1 MKKKSETKNFFMK
14 QNNIKY
20 KSMLPKINFWH
31 VRNIKNENFNTYS
44 VSLLNKQV
52 TCRILPNQS
61 RDEWL
66 K

>member
-1 MKKKSETKNFFMK
+1 MK